1 MFRKLK
7 YGDKNDDV
15 VRLQKILNKKLFPPP
30 HLEEDGEFGS
40 NTFKAVKKFQQSVGL
55 TSNGVVG
62 PWTWIRLYFRRM
74 PSSFSVRI
82 PLPRRA
88 SGGVSPNAPSAPTKG
103 ISKSASESAPWMEIV
118 KKERGTSQIEKE
130 KHNPRIIEY
139 HSTTTLKA
147 KNDETAWCSSFVNW
161 VMKEAGYN
169 GTGNA
174 LAISWLNW
182 GQKLEK
188 PRYGAITVVYN
199 PKHSPR
205 SSGNHVAFF
214 VSETKTHIYLMGGN
228 QSKTVRLSGYPKNKF
243 IIKGYCWPT
252 KNNKTK

>member
-130 KHNPRIIEY
+130 KRLVSRICDGIEVLASRQVY
-139 HSTTTLKA
+139 DKA
-147 KNDETAWCSSFVNW
+147 P
-161 VMKEAGYN
+161 
-169 GTGNA
+169 
-174 LAISWLNW
+174 L
-182 GQKLEK
+182 
-188 PRYGAITVVYN
+188 
-199 PKHSPR
+199 
-205 SSGNHVAFF
+205 
-214 VSETKTHIYLMGGN
+214 
-228 QSKTVRLSGYPKNKF
+228 LS
-243 IIKGYCWPT
+243 I
-252 KNNKTK
+252 